1 MTDQDRRPVGRP
13 SKFDNAY
20 LPMVKKMA
28 DLGATDKDIA
38 EALQVDTVTIWR
50 WKCENEEFCN
60 ALKVGKEHA
69 NERVKQAL
77 YHRALGYSHPEDD
90 IKQINGEIV
99 ITPTI
104 KHYPPDTT
112 ACIFWLKN
120 RLPEEF
126 RANPEPGEDDYVAP
140 VKIEVSV
147 IDASKPKA

>member
-1 MTDQDRRPVGRP
+1 MGRP
-13 SKFDNAY
+13 SKYDPDYARQA
-20 LPMVKKMA
+20 KQICA
-28 DLGATDKDIA
+28 LGATDKELADFF
-38 EALQVDTVTIWR
+38 QVSVSTLNL
-50 WKCENEEFCN
+50 WKIEHSEFSES
-60 ALKVGKEHA
+60 LKLGKEPA
-69 NERVKQAL
+69 DNRVKQAL

-90 IKQINGEIV
+90 IKQVNGGIV

-126 RANPEPGEDDYVAP
+126 RANPEPGDDDYVAP

-147 IDASKPKA
+147 VDATKPKA